1 MRKLRQASNSRRD
14 LRVYGLLLVGVVF
27 VYAGLVVD
35 PASNCDASGRQCA
48 PWLVPVAFFM
58 GVAFAGSALAMLVH
72 ARKWGSRLDLDTRT
86 LSWWDNAVGPGER
99 TIALD
104 DVARIRVQRPD
115 ESEDRIFFYTRGG
128 TLLHIPSERGVPY
141 DAIQWAR
148 DLAGHFP
155 HIQVDVEGG

>member
-1 MRKLRQASNSRRD
+1 MRKLRQSSSSRRD
-14 LRVYGLLLVGVVF
+14 IGVYGMLLVGAGF
-27 VYAGLVVD
+27 IYAGLTVA
-35 PASNCDASGRQCA
+35 PASNCDASGRECA
-48 PWLVPVAFFM
+48 PWLIPLVFVM
-58 GVAFAGSALAMLVH
+58 GFVFAGAALGMLVH
-72 ARKWGSRLDLDTRT
+72 ARHWGSRLDIEART
-86 LSWWDNAVGPGER
+86 LWWWDNAAGPGER

-115 ESEDRIFFYTRGG
+115 ESEDRIFLYKKDG
-128 TLLHIPSERGVPY
+128 TLLHFPSERSVPY